1 MPIIKSAK
9 KKVRVS
15 KRNLA
20 QNLKYKEAM
29 KKAIAAYYK
38 EKPAKGGSASGGK
51 KEKKLSAAFSA
62 IDKAAKINLIHK
74 NKAARLKSDL
84 IKNPEKKVTKKR
96 KRIKKVQSKK
106 KKK

>member
-9 KKVRVS
+9 KKVRVA
-15 KRNLA
+15 KRNYA
-20 QNLKYKEAM
+20 QNLRYRETM

-38 EKPAKGGSASGGK
+38 EKPAKGGSVGK
-51 KEKKLSAAFSA
+51 KDKKLAAAFSA

-74 NKAARLKSDL
+74 NKAARLKSNL
-84 IKNPEKKVTKKR
+84 VKNPEKKVMQKR
-96 KRIKKVQSKK
+96 KKTRKVQGKK

>member
-9 KKVRVS
+9 KQVKNT
-15 KRNLA
+15 KRNHT

-29 KKAIAAYYK
+29 KKAVAAYYK
-38 EKPAKGGSASGGK
+38 EKNTKR
-51 KEKKLSAAFSA
+51 KEKKLSLAYSA

-96 KRIKKVQSKK
+96 KRTKKVQSKK